1 MGVEAVAEQ
10 RSSTTS
16 AVETKISPAAAA
28 PHVSACRN
36 ETVNQAAP
44 AKGLYSVQWDKTAQ
58 PEVTKSR
65 IGTRVIMHVS
75 VAGRARSSDGWVP
88 LTAQCEFD
96 RGRLAAVALDLAPA
110 LPPGVGLNL
119 SGITPPPEVPTGS
132 EAPSSPGS
140 PWSPRTDPPETSG
153 SSTIVPTLRETR
165 PDLPPTI
172 NKRQKARFSARSPVR
187 LQIADAVLTARVAA
201 DPKRAPARMAAGH
214 VLIAEKLMAN
224 LESKLAAFI
233 KSRG

>member
-1 MGVEAVAEQ
+1 MSHRSRVAGLVVLWLAGMALPMGAQAVAEQ

-36 ETVNQAAP
+36 EAVKQAAP
-44 AKGLYSVQWDKTAQ
+44 AKGLHSVQWDKTAQ

-65 IGTRVIMHVS
+65 SGMHVS

-110 LPPGVGLNL
+110 LPPGVGLDL
-119 SGITPPPEVPTGS
+119 SGITPPPQVPTGP
-132 EAPSSPGS
+132 EAPSSSGS

-172 NKRQKARFSARSPVR
+172 NKRQDFLHDHQFGFR
-187 LQIADAVLTARVAA
+187 LRT
-201 DPKRAPARMAAGH
+201 P
-214 VLIAEKLMAN
+214 
-224 LESKLAAFI
+224 F
-233 KSRG
+233 

>member
-1 MGVEAVAEQ
+1 MSHRPPVAGLVVLCLAGMALPMGAKALAEQ

-36 ETVNQAAP
+36 EAVKQAAP

-65 IGTRVIMHVS
+65 SGLRVIMHVS

-119 SGITPPPEVPTGS
+119 SGITPPPEVPTEPGAS
-132 EAPSSPGS
+132 PPGS
-140 PWSPRTDPPETSG
+140 PWSSRTDPPETSG
-153 SSTIVPTLRETR
+153 SSRIVPTLRETR

-172 NKRQKARFSARSPVR
+172 NKRQDF
-187 LQIADAVLTARVAA
+187 LHDHQFGFRVQT
-201 DPKRAPARMAAGH
+201 P
-214 VLIAEKLMAN
+214 
-224 LESKLAAFI
+224 F
-233 KSRG
+233 